1 MSPAL
6 QPGDQAISLER
17 PAAGFP
23 EAFLLGNGSL
33 GATVYG
39 HPGVETFDLNLDT
52 VWSGGPGRVP
62 QAEARPGALDELR
75 AAIAAGDHG
84 RAEKLARELQS
95 PGWTESYQ
103 PLGRLSWRWGPDDE
117 SRAYERRLDLASATA
132 RVETG
137 SGSME
142 TYVSAP
148 DGVLVAEASGAP
160 AQPGAVPE
168 PALGFDSPHPVEVA
182 VSAEGGVEWL
192 VAVGRAPSRA
202 RPSYVPDDDAVA
214 YDEAAPDADGLVDA
228 GAGWAVVA
236 AVTGDRRLVASAAS
250 GFRGASERPS
260 ADLPALAAEARARVR
275 AALAREA
282 ADLRRRHLADYTELF
297 GRVRLDLSASGD
309 PRAAAAQ
316 RYFDLGRYLLISSS
330 RRGTQAA
337 NLQGIWN
344 VDVRP
349 GWSSNYTTNIN
360 VEMNYWA
367 AESTALPELHEPLFD
382 LARDLTEAG
391 RATARAVYGAAGAT
405 THHNTDIWRFTA
417 PVDGEPQ
424 WSNWQSGLA
433 WIAAHVGD
441 RLDYSWSDEFARSVA
456 LPVTRAVVE
465 FALDQLVEDAEGKLV
480 VSPSTSPEHPF
491 LAGGEHDGGHERD
504 QGGDGTV
511 TAGSTIDQELAA
523 QALGRYVR
531 LAERLDIDGNGDG
544 DGDGDGDELAAR
556 CRAALP
562 RLRLPA
568 VDDAGRLREWAQPLL
583 PSEPEHRHLSHLYGA
598 YPGTRITETATPAEY
613 EAVRKALAYR
623 LEHGS
628 GHTGWSQ
635 AWVLC
640 LAARLRDPEL
650 AERSVGVL
658 VDELSFASLLD
669 LHPLGSGAIFQIDGN
684 LGGTAGLAELLVQSH
699 DGAVSLLPTLP
710 PSWHGGS
717 IRGLRAR
724 GDRTVDLAWESGVLR
739 NARIRTAVDGELVVE
754 LAAGPRPTVVD
765 DTGAAIEPQ
774 PTGPAPRGRA
784 RWVWPSAAGR
794 TYEIG

>member
-1 MSPAL
+1 
-6 QPGDQAISLER
+6 
-17 PAAGFP
+17 
-23 EAFLLGNGSL
+23 
-33 GATVYG
+33 V
-39 HPGVETFDLNLDT
+39 
-52 VWSGGPGRVP
+52 
-62 QAEARPGALDELR
+62 RPGTLDELR

-84 RAEKLARELQS
+84 RADKLARELQA

-103 PLGRLSWRWGPDDE
+103 PLGRLTWRWGPDDE
-117 SRAYERRLDLASATA
+117 SDTGEPDTDEPGTYQRQLDLTSATA

-148 DGVLVAEASGAP
+148 DGVLVAEADGASASP
-160 AQPGAVPE
+160 DSALESV
-168 PALGFDSPHPVEVA
+168 LGFDSAHPVDVTVSTEDGVA
-182 VSAEGGVEWL
+182 WL

-202 RPSYVPDDDAVA
+202 LPNYGVDQADAVV
-214 YDEAAPDADGLVDA
+214 YDEAAPDGDGLVDA
-228 GAGWAVVA
+228 GTGWAVVA
-236 AVTGDRRLVASAAS
+236 AVTADRRLLASAAS
-250 GFRGASERPS
+250 GFRGATQRPS
-260 ADLPALAAEARARVR
+260 ADLPALASEARARVR

-282 ADLRRRHLADYTELF
+282 ADLRRRHLEDYTELF
-297 GRVRLDLSASGD
+297 GRVRLDLSASDD
-309 PRAAAAQ
+309 PRATAAQ

-330 RRGTQAA
+330 RPGTQAA

-344 VDVRP
+344 LDVQP

-367 AESTALPELHEPLFD
+367 AEQAALPDLHEPLFD
-382 LARDLTEAG
+382 LARDLAEAG
-391 RATARAVYGAAGAT
+391 RATAQAIYGAAGAT

-424 WSNWQSGLA
+424 WSNWQFGLA
-433 WIAAHVGD
+433 WIAAHLGD
-441 RLDYSWSDEFARSVA
+441 RLEYSWSDEFARSVA

-465 FALDQLVEDAEGKLV
+465 FALDQLVEDAEDLLV

-491 LAGGEHDGGHERD
+491 LAGGDGGEQDGER
-504 QGGDGTV
+504 GTV

-523 QALGRYVR
+523 QALDRYVR
-531 LAERLDIDGNGDG
+531 LAERLDDA
-544 DGDGDGDELAAR
+544 GDELAGR
-556 CRAALP
+556 CRAALS
-562 RLRLPA
+562 RLRLPT

-613 EAVRKALAYR
+613 EAVRRALAYR
-623 LEHGS
+623 LENGS

-658 VDELSFASLLD
+658 VDELSSASLLD
-669 LHPLGSGAIFQIDGN
+669 LHPLGEGAIFQIDGN

-710 PSWHGGS
+710 PSWRSGS
-717 IRGLRAR
+717 VRGLRAR
-724 GDRTVDLAWESGVLR
+724 GDRTVDLAWESGALR
-739 NARIRTAVDGELVVE
+739 RARIRTAVDGELVVE
-754 LAAGPRPTVVD
+754 CAAGPRPTVVD
-765 DTGAAIEPQ
+765 DTGAAIEPE
-774 PTGPAPRGRA
+774 PAGPAPEGRA
-784 RWVWPSAAGR
+784 RWAWRAAAGR
-794 TYEIG
+794 SYEIETSEIEKG